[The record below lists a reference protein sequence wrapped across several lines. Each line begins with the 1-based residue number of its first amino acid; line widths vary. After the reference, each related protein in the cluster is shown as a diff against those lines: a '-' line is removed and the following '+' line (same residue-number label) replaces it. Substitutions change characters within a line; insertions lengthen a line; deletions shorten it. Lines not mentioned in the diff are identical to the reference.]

1 MLKIPVHFDV
11 GQRIGDYVVA
21 GVIGSGGMGAVYR
34 VRHTI
39 SDRDEAMKVL
49 LPNLGNT
56 PEAAERFIREIKIQA
71 RLSHP
76 NIAALY
82 TAQRLGDQFLMFM
95 ELVEGSSLHD
105 RLSEGPLDLR
115 EGLGYIRQ
123 VLGALAYAHENG
135 VTHRDIKPRNIL
147 LTRDRRVKLTDFG
160 IATSKGDK
168 QITKTGSALGSLL
181 YMSPEQ
187 IRGATADKRSDLYST
202 GIMLYEIAVGRR
214 PIEADSEY
222 GIMAAH
228 LHNVPTP
235 PIELKPDVPPALSR
249 VVMKSLEKDPAHR
262 FQSALEFQ
270 TALDALDA
278 PEPPADLTT
287 GRKDVTTT
295 SLRAIAAAPIT
306 PESLDKAR
314 RDFAV
319 FIGPMARILVDRIAK
334 RAQNVEQLYQLLA
347 GEIPGEEERSK
358 FLASR
363 RKR

>member
-1 MLKIPVHFDV
+1 MSF
-11 GQRIGDYVVA
+11 A
-21 GVIGSGGMGAVYR
+21 GIIGSGGMGAVYR

-49 LPNLGNT
+49 LPDLGNT

-82 TAQRLGDQFLMFM
+82 TAQRLGNQFLMFI
-95 ELVEGSSLHD
+95 ELIEGSSLHD
-105 RLSEGPLDLR
+105 RLSEGPIELA
-115 EGLGYIRQ
+115 EGLDYIKQ
-123 VLGALAYAHENG
+123 VLGALEYAHEHG

-147 LTRDRRVKLTDFG
+147 LTREGRVKLTDFG

-187 IRGATADKRSDLYST
+187 IRGEAADKRSDLYST
-202 GIMLYEIAVGRR
+202 GVMLYEIAVGRR

-222 GIMAAH
+222 GIMVAH

-249 VVMKSLEKDPAHR
+249 IVMKSLEKDPAHR
-262 FQSALEFQ
+262 FQSAAEFR
-270 TALDALDA
+270 TALESMDA
-278 PEPPADLTT
+278 PPEPSPA
-287 GRKDVTTT
+287 RKEVTTT
-295 SLRAIAAAPIT
+295 SLRAFDAAPIT
-306 PESLDKAR
+306 AEILDKAR

-319 FIGPMARILVDRIAK
+319 FIGPMARILVDRLAK
-334 RAQNVEQLYQLLA
+334 RARNVEQLYQLLA
-347 GEIPGEEERSK
+347 SEIPVEEDRSK